1 MISWLKPIPQ
11 DQSYHQ
17 FADSG
22 VWLGTPNGANV
33 WSSFLFVVVGL
44 TGLFWLVRRAVP
56 QRWLWMTFYGAVTLV
71 GFGSAYYHLNPTDAT
86 LFWDR
91 LPMAL
96 AFMSFFAGVL
106 ADRCGERVGVW
117 SFGPLV
123 AFGIGSVIYWR
134 YTGDLRWY
142 GLVQYGPMLA
152 IPLLLLV
159 RPSRYMRTGDVWI
172 AAACYA
178 MAKGFEHFDAPLLK
192 ALGVSG
198 HTLKHV
204 AAAAGVGWTL
214 RALWR

>member
-1 MISWLKPIPQ
+1 MISWLQPIPQ

-17 FADSG
+17 FADSR

-44 TGLFWLVRRAVP
+44 AGLFSMARRDVP
-56 QRWLWMTFYGAVTLV
+56 QRWIWMTFYGAVTLV
-71 GFGSAYYHLNPTDAT
+71 GFGSAYYHLTPCDAT

-91 LPMAL
+91 LPMTVG
-96 AFMSFFAGVL
+96 FMSFFAGVI
-106 ADRCGERVGVW
+106 ADRCGERIGVW
-117 SFGPLV
+117 SFVPLL

-134 YTGDLRWY
+134 YTDNLRWY

-152 IPLLLLV
+152 IPLLLLA

-172 AAACYA
+172 AVGCYA
-178 MAKGFEHFDAPLLK
+178 VAKVFEQFDAPLLN

-204 AAAAGVGWTL
+204 AAAAGAGWTR
-214 RALWR
+214 RAFRR